1 MPKYLCRMATEK
13 GQVISRLFEA
23 PSSEEARRYFEEHGF
38 CVLSVRKD
46 WKSLSV
52 PHLSLGKKVKDNDF
66 ILFNQ
71 EFVALIKAG
80 YPILKSIQI
89 LLKRVKNPFFK
100 DILMKVERDVREGK
114 SLSEAFFPYEDEFSV
129 VYTASLMAGEKSGNL
144 ASTLSRYNN
153 YARLVAQTKKR
164 IKSALTYPTMLIVFS
179 FILLGILLN
188 FVLPRFS
195 TFYADFEARLP
206 RITRM
211 VMNFSLFVRNN
222 LFYFLVFLGLIFFVY
237 LLFRQKE
244 KVKLGVDRL
253 KITLPFVGQV
263 WLESGVSLFTRT
275 LSLLL
280 SGGISLVSSLGVATK
295 AVPNRYLRGKMT
307 NLQQDIRNGESLTE
321 SLRKTGVFPPLAL
334 DMIRIGETSANLDG
348 MLAEV
353 AEVYDERLQ
362 QKIDTFV
369 SLIEP
374 VIIIFM
380 GLIVAGMLLSVYL
393 PIFNIIRV
401 VR

>member
-1 MPKYLCRMATEK
+1 MATES
-13 GQVISRLFEA
+13 GHVLSQLFEA
-23 PSSEEARRYFEEHGF
+23 PSSEDARRYFEEHGF

-46 WKSLSV
+46 WKSITL
-52 PHLSLGKKVKDNDF
+52 PYLSLGKKIKDNDF

-71 EFVALIKAG
+71 EFLALIKAG

-89 LLKRVKNPFFK
+89 LLKRVKNPFLK

-114 SLSEAFFPYEDEFSV
+114 SLSEAFSPYENVFSI

-144 ASTLSRYNN
+144 ASTLSRYNS

-164 IKSALTYPTMLIVFS
+164 IRSALTYPTMLVIFS

-195 TFYADFEARLP
+195 TFYADFEAQLP
-206 RITRM
+206 RVTRM
-211 VMNFSLFVRNN
+211 IMSLSLFIRN
-222 LFYFLVFLGLIFFVY
+222 YIIYILGLIGGVLILY
-237 LLFRQKE
+237 LVFRDKE
-244 KVKLGVDRL
+244 KVKMAVDRL
-253 KITLPFVGQV
+253 KIALPFAGLV
-263 WLESGVSLFTRT
+263 WLESGVSLFART

-280 SGGISLVSSLGVATK
+280 SGGISLVSSLGVAVK
-295 AVPNRYLRGKMT
+295 AVPNRYLRSKMG
-307 NLQQDIRNGESLTE
+307 NLQEDIRNGECLTE
-321 SLRKTGVFPPLAL
+321 SLRRTGIFPPLAL

-380 GLIVAGMLLSVYL
+380 GLIVAGMLLAVYL

>member
-1 MPKYLCRMATEK
+1 
-13 GQVISRLFEA
+13 
-23 PSSEEARRYFEEHGF
+23 
-38 CVLSVRKD
+38 
-46 WKSLSV
+46 
-52 PHLSLGKKVKDNDF
+52 
-66 ILFNQ
+66 
-71 EFVALIKAG
+71 
-80 YPILKSIQI
+80 
-89 LLKRVKNPFFK
+89 
-100 DILMKVERDVREGK
+100 
-114 SLSEAFFPYEDEFSV
+114 
-129 VYTASLMAGEKSGNL
+129 
-144 ASTLSRYNN
+144 
-153 YARLVAQTKKR
+153 
-164 IKSALTYPTMLIVFS
+164 
-179 FILLGILLN
+179 
-188 FVLPRFS
+188 
-195 TFYADFEARLP
+195 
-206 RITRM
+206 
-211 VMNFSLFVRNN
+211 
-222 LFYFLVFLGLIFFVY
+222 VFLGLIFFVY